1 MPDTRQILEAAQ
13 GYFSL
18 GLFDEV
24 IEELDGLRGEDAE
37 AVAAVALRIEAFQA
51 RKDWGLARE
60 LAEEM
65 ARREPAK
72 PEWWIAW
79 AYALRREKTIQDA
92 RGVLWEAV
100 QLHPA
105 VDLIQYNLACY
116 ACVLG
121 ELDEARRLLAR
132 ALALAPGCRAM
143 ARRDEDLKALWG
155 ELAGAD

>member
-13 GYFSL
+13 GYYSL

-24 IEELDGLRGEDAE
+24 IEELDGLRGDDTKCTP
-37 AVAAVALRIEAFQA
+37 AVALRIEAFQA
-51 RKDWGLARE
+51 TKNWGPARE

-65 ARREPAK
+65 ARKEPAK

-79 AYALRREKTIQDA
+79 AYALRREKTIHEA
-92 RGVLWEAV
+92 RGVLWEAA

-121 ELDEARRLLAR
+121 ELDEARRLLAK
-132 ALALAPGCRAM
+132 AMGLSPGCREM
-143 ARRDEDLKALWG
+143 AKRDEDLKALWG
-155 ELAGAD
+155 EMAGGE